1 MDLSQL
7 KDISNSSHDTALHK
21 QNALR
26 KAESDCV
33 TVYHNHIFRA
43 DAETICLVRTLS
55 EHRREFFVLDAN
67 HNPVKITD
75 PAGFLNTLI
84 ERNQSALN
92 TYHQLHEKLK
102 HRKA

>member
-7 KDISNSSHDTALHK
+7 KHISNSSYDTALHK
-21 QNALR
+21 QNALH
-26 KAESDCV
+26 KAESDSV

-43 DAETICLVRTLS
+43 DAQTICLVRTLS
-55 EHRREFFVLDAN
+55 EHLQEFFVLDAN

-75 PAGFLNTLI
+75 PAEFLKTLI
-84 ERNQSALN
+84 ERNQSSLN

-102 HRKA
+102 HRKV

>member
-7 KDISNSSHDTALHK
+7 KHISNSSYDTALHK
-21 QNALR
+21 QNALH

-43 DAETICLVRTLS
+43 DAQTICLVRTLA
-55 EHRREFFVLDAN
+55 EHQQEFIVLDAN

-75 PAGFLNTLI
+75 PAEFLKKLI
-84 ERNQSALN
+84 EQNQSALN

-102 HRKA
+102 HRKV

>member
-7 KDISNSSHDTALHK
+7 KHISNSSYDTALHK
-21 QNALR
+21 QNALH

-43 DAETICLVRTLS
+43 DAQTICLVRTLA
-55 EHRREFFVLDAN
+55 EHQQEFIVLDAN

-75 PAGFLNTLI
+75 PAECLKKLI
-84 ERNQSALN
+84 EQNQPALN

-102 HRKA
+102 HRKV